1 MSSIFYSVFNQHCKH
16 YSLICIVVNFSIK
29 VILRNSVRQ
38 METGKQFF
46 CGRRSNFFFLACL
59 DILSLGNCIPANS
72 IIIITGTPSGVVF
85 NAPNKG
91 FITGT
96 ALKYIFTGGLLRSKM
111 HLKPVLNCRIQRL
124 DFT

>member
-1 MSSIFYSVFNQHCKH
+1 
-16 YSLICIVVNFSIK
+16 
-29 VILRNSVRQ
+29 

-91 FITGT
+91 FHH
-96 ALKYIFTGGLLRSKM
+96 F
-111 HLKPVLNCRIQRL
+111 HLT
-124 DFT
+124 F